1 MRHHSFH
8 SLWPNIVGVDT
19 DSAMTQQELPANKE
33 EQTGETDRE
42 EDIIGKQEVNE
53 PLCMGRG
60 EQLRK
65 LELFAKLKQE
75 HNLAKAVKL
84 DDAEVPQELWNQAVC
99 RAPPSEVKTK
109 ALTTIRGFMLV
120 RY

>member
-1 MRHHSFH
+1 
-8 SLWPNIVGVDT
+8 
-19 DSAMTQQELPANKE
+19 MTQQELPANKE

-75 HNLAKAVKL
+75 HNLAKAVKS

-99 RAPPSEVKTK
+99 RAPPSEACWYDTDNNYGWMPGITYRTPTTMIGAK
-109 ALTTIRGFMLV
+109 AGTPRSSKM
-120 RY
+120 